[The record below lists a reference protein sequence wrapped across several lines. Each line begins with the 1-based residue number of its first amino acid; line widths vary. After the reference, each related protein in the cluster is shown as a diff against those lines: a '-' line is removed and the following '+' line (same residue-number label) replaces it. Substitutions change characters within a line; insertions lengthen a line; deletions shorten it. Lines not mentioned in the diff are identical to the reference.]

1 MSQTASK
8 RQEDNIR
15 LEYMNRPTLTNEHPE
30 CEWCVNYVGTGYKDG
45 KRRVVSQPE
54 WEIYEMRQWLEHRKT
69 HDPKHHRGNGTPNG
83 AFAFTLTMS
92 PADNL
97 TAGDLLI
104 AARKIM
110 TQKSNKVKRYAW
122 YYEDKGKDDNGD
134 PLHPHI
140 HGIYET
146 ETGGRIHSK
155 HFQRAWKIWDEKKP
169 MGQGFRGGYHRPV
182 ASEDNY
188 DVYIRKSNMLGEKM
202 LPPSIENAAQRSGEV
217 CAEASRSPQDSVQEQ
232 AQEIPG
238 RQEVIIREASDGGS
252 ETEGG
257 NEICG

>member
-1 MSQTASK
+1 
-8 RQEDNIR
+8 
-15 LEYMNRPTLTNEHPE
+15 
-30 CEWCVNYVGTGYKDG
+30 
-45 KRRVVSQPE
+45 
-54 WEIYEMRQWLEHRKT
+54 MRQWLEHRKT

>member
-1 MSQTASK
+1 
-8 RQEDNIR
+8 
-15 LEYMNRPTLTNEHPE
+15 
-30 CEWCVNYVGTGYKDG
+30 
-45 KRRVVSQPE
+45 
-54 WEIYEMRQWLEHRKT
+54 MRQWLEHRKT

-202 LPPSIENAAQRSGEV
+202 LPPSIENGQREI
-217 CAEASRSPQDSVQEQ
+217 SVQPPRESPNCGAESQSEQ
-232 AQEIPG
+232 QDASPASSPW
-238 RQEVIIREASDGGS
+238 RDVRIREKSVSDCS
-252 ETEGG
+252 EEGG